1 MKQEDRLKIQAW
13 LDGEL
18 APQES
23 GKMADLVDLDSEAKS
38 AAEELKILKNL
49 LKSGENEAKIED
61 SRDFYWSQVQ
71 RQIESE
77 KLTAAREPSQTR
89 ELVTH
94 SPEQTSL
101 FQWLLPAG
109 SLIAISALILN
120 YEAVNYDQTNS
131 PPDDNNFKNDPPK
144 SGLTESLPSQLED
157 ESSATPEVG
166 VFSFEGIQKE
176 RTLNG
181 PEDPNTLPES
191 IENPDR

>member
-13 LDGEL
+13 IDGEL
-18 APQES
+18 ASQES
-23 GKMADLVDLDSEAKS
+23 EKIAALVDSDLEAK
-38 AAEELKILKNL
+38 AASQELKSLQKI
-49 LKSGENEAKIED
+49 LKSGENDAKIED
-61 SRDFYWSQVQ
+61 SRAFYWSQIQ
-71 RQIESE
+71 QQIESE
-77 KLTAAREPSQTR
+77 KLTDARVSSQPQ
-89 ELVTH
+89 ELVAR
-94 SPEQTSL
+94 SSEQPGL
-101 FQWLLPAG
+101 LQWLLPAG

-120 YEAVNYDQTNS
+120 YEAANPNQTSNPLKDTDS
-131 PPDDNNFKNDPPK
+131 YNDSPK

-157 ESSATPEVG
+157 DSSATPEVG

>member
-61 SRDFYWSQVQ
+61 SRDFYWSQIQ

-77 KLTAAREPSQTR
+77 KLTAAREPSQSQ

-94 SPEQTSL
+94 SPEQSGL
-101 FQWLLPAG
+101 LQWLLPAG

-120 YEAVNYDQTNS
+120 YEAVNSNQTTN
-131 PPDDNNFKNDPPK
+131 PPNDTNFYNEAPK

>member
-23 GKMADLVDLDSEAKS
+23 RKMADLVDLDSEAKS
-38 AAEELKILKNL
+38 ATEELKILKNL
-49 LKSGENEAKIED
+49 LKSGENEEKIED

-101 FQWLLPAG
+101 LQWLLPAG

-120 YEAVNYDQTNS
+120 YEAVDHGQTNNPQGDANLYNES
-131 PPDDNNFKNDPPK
+131 PK
-144 SGLTESLPSQLED
+144 SGLTESMPSQLED